1 MCQLSNMNC
10 WFILKCVVFVATQ
23 HLNDN
28 GFLDI
33 FINCNQAMKNA
44 TTKVMV
50 PGTRKNRQIP
60 AQLSLHCSV
69 RNQYVKFLCNPQT
82 GLRNISVYMFTSS
95 SQLVL
100 YSLKIK

>member
-1 MCQLSNMNC
+1 MNC
-10 WFILKCVVFVATQ
+10 WFNLKCVVFVETK
-23 HLNDN
+23 HLNDS
-28 GFLDI
+28 GFLDV

-60 AQLSLHCSV
+60 AQFPLHCIV
-69 RNQYVKFLCNPQT
+69 RNQYVKFLYNPQT
-82 GLRNISVYMFTSS
+82 GLRTTSVYIFTGS

>member
-1 MCQLSNMNC
+1 MCQLSNMYC
-10 WFILKCVVFVATQ
+10 WFILKCVVFVETQ
-23 HLNDN
+23 HLNDS

-50 PGTRKNRQIP
+50 PGTRENKQIP
-60 AQLSLHCSV
+60 ALHRSM

-82 GLRNISVYMFTSS
+82 GLKNISVYTFTGS